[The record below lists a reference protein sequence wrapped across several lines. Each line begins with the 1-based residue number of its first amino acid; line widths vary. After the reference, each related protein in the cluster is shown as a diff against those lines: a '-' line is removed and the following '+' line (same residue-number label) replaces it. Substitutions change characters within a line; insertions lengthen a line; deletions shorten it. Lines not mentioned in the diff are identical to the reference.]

1 MAEAHCGALE
11 LVSVQRDGNLSAN
24 EESLAALTA
33 IDGPL
38 SVVAIAGPQRS
49 GKSFLMNC
57 LAEGSARSTPL
68 FQVGPNVHAC
78 TKGLWMWVGAA
89 PNGARTIFLDTEG
102 LGAVKASQHT
112 DLRTFGLSVLL
123 SSLFIFN
130 TTGAIDEAAIKQLS
144 FISKISKAIHIRADV
159 RPN

>member
-1 MAEAHCGALE
+1 
-11 LVSVQRDGNLSAN
+11 
-24 EESLAALTA
+24 
-33 IDGPL
+33 
-38 SVVAIAGPQRS
+38 
-49 GKSFLMNC
+49 
-57 LAEGSARSTPL
+57 
-68 FQVGPNVHAC
+68 
-78 TKGLWMWVGAA
+78 MWVGAA